1 MCSYD
6 CLDPLFAFMT
16 MKKVSYIGIYYYIY
30 LYEWADLSI
39 KQRILK
45 SIIFWKMAHNKSI
58 KKICICNDSSSAAF
72 FNRKYQTMKFDRISD
87 PYVSITLTLPDFRK
101 DNAVK
106 EDAIVLSH
114 IGVLSER
121 KGTLNILKAIKEMS
135 VVDRNQFVFVFA
147 GKIDLDI
154 KDEFYR
160 LAAECSEKYRLII
173 KDYFCSYEEISA
185 ICKSSNVLLIPYLNN
200 SQSSGVLGYAA
211 QFNVPVFSPSSNM
224 LGKIVRKSKLGYI
237 SSDVEIL
244 GIKTF

>member
-1 MCSYD
+1 
-6 CLDPLFAFMT
+6 
-16 MKKVSYIGIYYYIY
+16 
-30 LYEWADLSI
+30 
-39 KQRILK
+39 
-45 SIIFWKMAHNKSI
+45 MAHNKSI

-101 DNAVK
+101 DNTVK

-244 GIKTF
+244 GIKTFLESCLLNKLMTIDGQEYLKLNTVNSFLNTLLN

>member
-1 MCSYD
+1 
-6 CLDPLFAFMT
+6 
-16 MKKVSYIGIYYYIY
+16 
-30 LYEWADLSI
+30 
-39 KQRILK
+39 
-45 SIIFWKMAHNKSI
+45 MAHNKSI

-200 SQSSGVLGYAA
+200 SQSSGVLGYMQHSLMFQFFLLA
-211 QFNVPVFSPSSNM
+211 QICWV
-224 LGKIVRKSKLGYI
+224 K
-237 SSDVEIL
+237 
-244 GIKTF
+244 

>member
-1 MCSYD
+1 MQLNYR
-6 CLDPLFAFMT
+6 PHLFAFMT

-160 LAAECSEKYRLII
+160 LAAECR
-173 KDYFCSYEEISA
+173 D
-185 ICKSSNVLLIPYLNN
+185 
-200 SQSSGVLGYAA
+200 
-211 QFNVPVFSPSSNM
+211 
-224 LGKIVRKSKLGYI
+224 RKS
-237 SSDVEIL
+237 VV
-244 GIKTF
+244 